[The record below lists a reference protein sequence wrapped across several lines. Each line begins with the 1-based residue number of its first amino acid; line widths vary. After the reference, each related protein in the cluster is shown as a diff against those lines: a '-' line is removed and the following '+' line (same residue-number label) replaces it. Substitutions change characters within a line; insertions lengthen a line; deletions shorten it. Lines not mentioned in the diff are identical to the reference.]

1 MPQALSNCHSH
12 CNLEENLSLSFLS
25 SGANWGGRMH
35 KKIELSTTRG
45 PIQGYADSRF
55 DEVVSA
61 FAENFEKH
69 GEVGAN
75 CAITVEGQMV
85 VDLWGGRISP
95 DGPPWTEDTVCMVFS
110 STKGAM
116 SLCAHLLADRGLLNL
131 DSLVSSYWPEF
142 SAGGKE
148 SARVSM
154 TLDHTV
160 GVPHL
165 RGAVVPGEFW
175 DYSRMVERV
184 AEEPAFWEP
193 GTRQGYHGITM
204 AWTVGELIHR
214 ASGSRLGKFFQE
226 ELAGPLG
233 ADFFIGLPEGEEL
246 RVAPMIMAEPDQ
258 AWLATRFIQTA
269 LTTQDT
275 PTALFMRDFATF
287 EPNSRACRAA
297 EVGSANGMAN
307 GRAMAKI
314 YAPFANGGNL
324 QGRRF
329 VDQDTLTRM
338 GRVAAATEDDAT
350 LKIPA
355 RFALGFM
362 KSTDNRGLPNVVN
375 SSLLMTESAFGH
387 VGAGGSIG
395 LADPE
400 CKMSFGYAMN
410 RMGTGVLLN
419 ARGQGLLDA
428 AYRSLGYRT
437 NKGGVWTL

>member
-1 MPQALSNCHSH
+1 M
-12 CNLEENLSLSFLS
+12 
-25 SGANWGGRMH
+25 R
-35 KKIELSTTRG
+35 KRIEISTSQG
-45 PIQGYADSRF
+45 PVQGYADPQF
-55 DEVVSA
+55 EGVVEA
-61 FAENFEKH
+61 FADNFERH

-75 CAITVEGQMV
+75 CALTIDGAMV

-95 DGPPWTEDTVCMVFS
+95 NGPLWQEDTICMVFS

-116 SLCAHLLADRGLLNL
+116 SLCAHLLADRKML
-131 DSLVSSYWPEF
+131 DLDAAVGKYWPEF
-142 SAGGKE
+142 ASGGKE
-148 SARVSM
+148 AARVSM

-160 GVPHL
+160 GVPHV
-165 RGAVVPGEFW
+165 RGPVAPGEFW
-175 DYSRMVERV
+175 DYSGMVERV

-204 AWTVGELIHR
+204 AWTVGELIR
-214 ASGSRLGKFFQE
+214 RTSGTRLGDFFRDE
-226 ELAGPLG
+226 VALPLG
-233 ADFFIGLPEGEEL
+233 ADFFIGLPEKEEA

-258 AWLATRFIQTA
+258 AWLETRFIKAA
-269 LTTQDT
+269 LTTKDT

-297 EVGSANGMAN
+297 EVGSANGMSN
-307 GRAMAKI
+307 GRAMAKL
-314 YAPFANGGNL
+314 YAPFANGGRLN
-324 QGRRF
+324 GKDF
-329 VDQDTLTRM
+329 VSADTITRM
-338 GRVAAATEDDAT
+338 GRVTSATEDDAT

-362 KSTDNRGLPNVVN
+362 KATDNRALANVVN

-387 VGAGGSIG
+387 VGAGGSVG

-419 ARGQGLLDA
+419 TRGQSLLDA
-428 AYRSLGYRT
+428 AYRSLGYRS
-437 NKGGVWTL
+437 NAGGVWTT

>member
-1 MPQALSNCHSH
+1 M
-12 CNLEENLSLSFLS
+12 
-25 SGANWGGRMH
+25 R
-35 KKIELSTTRG
+35 KKIELSTSQG
-45 PIQGYADSRF
+45 SIHGYADSRF
-55 DEVVSA
+55 MEVVEA

-75 CAITVEGQMV
+75 CALTIAGAMV
-85 VDLWGGRISP
+85 VDLWGGRVSP
-95 DGPPWTEDTVCMVFS
+95 DGQPWQEDTICMVFS

-116 SLCAHLLADRGLLNL
+116 SLCAHLLANRGKL
-131 DSLVSSYWPEF
+131 DLDAKVEKYWPEF
-142 SAGGKE
+142 AVGGKE

-165 RGAVVPGEFW
+165 RGPVAPGDFW
-175 DYSRMVERV
+175 DYHLMVDRV
-184 AEEPAFWEP
+184 AAEPAFWEP
-193 GTRQGYHGITM
+193 GTQQGYHGITM
-204 AWTVGELIHR
+204 AWTVGELIRR
-214 ASGSRLGKFFQE
+214 ASGRRLGDFFRE
-226 ELAGPLG
+226 ELALPLG
-233 ADFFIGLPEGEEL
+233 ADFFIGLPETDEA

-258 AWLATRFIQTA
+258 AWLETRFIQAA
-269 LTTQDT
+269 LTTKDT

-307 GRAMAKI
+307 GRALAKL
-314 YAPFANGGNL
+314 YAPFANGGML
-324 QGRRF
+324 DGKQF
-329 VDQDTLTRM
+329 VHSETITRM
-338 GRVAAATEDDAT
+338 GRVASATEDDAT

-362 KSTDNRGLPNVVN
+362 KATDNRALPNVVN

-387 VGAGGSIG
+387 VGAGGSVG

-419 ARGQGLLDA
+419 ARGQSLLDA
-428 AYRSLGYRT
+428 VYRSLGYRT
-437 NKGGVWTL
+437 NSGGVWTA